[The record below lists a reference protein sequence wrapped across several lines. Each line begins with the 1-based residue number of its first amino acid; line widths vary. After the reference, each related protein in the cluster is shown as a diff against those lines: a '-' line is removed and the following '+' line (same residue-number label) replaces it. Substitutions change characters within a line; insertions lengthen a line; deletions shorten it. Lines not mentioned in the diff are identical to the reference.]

1 MPKSRHRKDQKKKSK
16 ARSQQVKSK
25 QLAFQKKMQQE
36 WENKLE
42 ELKNKKTDI
51 VESNPKKAIKAGEV
65 DFEEIKS

>member
-16 ARSQQVKSK
+16 ARTQQVKSK

-36 WENKLE
+36 WENKIE
-42 ELKNKKTDI
+42 ELKNKETDI

>member
-1 MPKSRHRKDQKKKSK
+1 MPKSRHRKNQKKKSK
-16 ARSQQVKSK
+16 ARTQQVKSR
-25 QLAFQKKMQQE
+25 QIAFQKKMQEE

-51 VESNPKKAIKAGEV
+51 VESAPKNVIKDGEV